1 MAECPPLT
9 RRRRDRPL
17 SSREREKFAAD
28 ELARVVSHYELG
40 IIEDVLEFNRGSRKS
55 PKLYFSTTK
64 GKYLLKRRA
73 PGKDSARR
81 VLIAHRV
88 QQHLASHGFPVP
100 HLMEAAPDGTT
111 LLTVDGNVYELF
123 EFVPGQDYTGSLNE
137 TFEAGK
143 TLGEFHKL
151 LQDFGSDDSPPR
163 SSFHDANAVRT
174 GLNAIPSTITGH
186 ESVVGFEMDLHETV
200 NKLYDAYDAAAEA
213 ADKAGVKLSRNYQI
227 VHSDW
232 HPGNLLFDEGRVV
245 GVLDFDSIRIAPRAT
260 DVANGALQFS
270 IVSSDGPPADWP
282 DYFDET
288 RLKRF
293 LLGYDQCCAVTPEE
307 LNSLVPLMIE
317 ALIAEAVVP
326 IAATGSLGRAT
337 GFGFL
342 KMVKR
347 KVRWLQKNATRLTA
361 VLTA

>member
-1 MAECPPLT
+1 MAESPPIT
-9 RRRRDRPL
+9 HRRRERPL
-17 SSREREKFAAD
+17 SSRDREQFAAE
-28 ELARVVSHYELG
+28 ELARVISHYQLG

-55 PKLYFSTTK
+55 PKLYLSTAN
-64 GKYLLKRRA
+64 GKFLLKRRA
-73 PGKDSARR
+73 RGKDSSRR
-81 VLIAHRV
+81 VCLAHRV
-88 QQHLASHGFPVP
+88 QQHLAAHGFPVP
-100 HLMEAAPDGTT
+100 RLSQAEPDCST
-111 LLTVDGNVYELF
+111 LLTLDECVYELF
-123 EFVPGQDYTGSLNE
+123 EFVAGQDYTGSLNE
-137 TFEAGK
+137 TFEAGR

-151 LQDFGSDDSPPR
+151 LRDFAVDESAPR

-174 GLNAIPSTITGH
+174 GLNAIPSTISGH
-186 ESVVGFEMDLHETV
+186 ESVIGYEMDLHETV

-213 ADKAGVKLSRNYQI
+213 AAKAGVTHSRFDQL

-232 HPGNLLFDEGRVV
+232 HPGNLLFADGRVV
-245 GVLDFDSIRIAPRAT
+245 GVVDFDSIRIAPRAT

-270 IVSSDGPPADWP
+270 IVSAGGAPADWP

-293 LLGYDQCCAVTPEE
+293 LLGYDQECAVTPEE
-307 LNSLVPLMIE
+307 MKALVPLMIE

-342 KMVKR
+342 RMVKR
-347 KVRWLQKNATRLTA
+347 KVRWLQKHATRLTA